1 VLGPSLA
8 IWANPVQFSLQP
20 FSLGFGPVRAVQL
33 AVGSGRFGMVQGVS
47 GSAVNAHAAHATA
60 RFDGAGSDE
69 AGGPPLV

>member
-1 VLGPSLA
+1 
-8 IWANPVQFSLQP
+8 
-20 FSLGFGPVRAVQL
+20 
-33 AVGSGRFGMVQGVS
+33 MVQGVS